1 MAYQMLIDSAFQTT
15 LENFHKIFQKFFKRR
30 THRVNWTVGCSDR
43 TIRKANSKIFKNS
56 QTAWTVQTGRKANS
70 PKRPDRPKNW
80 YCPSRL
86 NSSDRANSP
95 NSCSWF
101 QNSGDSVLCFRFL
114 GYHSPFGYRQ
124 IRYNSFLLFYPNQIS
139 TKHSCR

>member
-15 LENFHKIFQKFFKRR
+15 LEIFHKIFQKFFKII

-56 QTAWTVQTGRKANS
+56 QTAWPVQTGRIANS
-70 PKRPDRPKNW
+70 PKRPYRPKNW
-80 YCPSRL
+80 YCPNRL

-95 NSCSWF
+95 NSCLWF
-101 QNSGDSVLCFRFL
+101 GLKFSKLRRFGAMFYIFRLSF
-114 GYHSPFGYRQ
+114 S
-124 IRYNSFLLFYPNQIS
+124 IRISANQI
-139 TKHSCR
+139 